1 LQPGKV
7 RLGVDIG
14 GTFTD
19 AVIMN
24 EQSGDFTID
33 KVPSTPADPSLSF
46 HQITLQALAG
56 AGRRPADVSFL
67 VHGTTVAT
75 NTIIE
80 GKTAA
85 CGFLTTAGFR
95 DLLEIARQIKPE
107 PFNIQFEKP
116 RPLVP
121 RHRSLEAVERVDYQG
136 NVLEPLD
143 HESVRAAARVFRAEN
158 VEAVA
163 ICFLHSYINPRHEER
178 AAAILREE
186 LPGLHLSLSSEVC
199 PEFREYFRA
208 STTVV
213 NAAITPV
220 VSTYLSRV
228 EKRLADLG
236 IGVQLSIMQSNGGI
250 FTSQVARTKPVH
262 IVESGPAAGV
272 IVAAHVGLLAGRRN
286 VISLDIGGT
295 TAKAGLI
302 EDGVPTVTN
311 EFEVG
316 ARAAGRR
323 HNAKAT
329 GYPIRSGVV
338 DLVEVG
344 AGGGSIGWVD
354 SGGALRVGPESA
366 GAEPGPACYG
376 RGGQVPTL
384 TDANLILGRIN
395 PDYFLGGK
403 MKLSLD
409 AAAKAVEEHL
419 ARPLQL
425 SLAEAASGMVEIAN
439 SNMIEALRLVS
450 VQRGFDPREFS
461 LVAFGG
467 AGPLHANA
475 IARELAIPEVIIP
488 MSPGVS
494 SALGLLLADIKHDF
508 VRTYIK
514 PFSQLDLDFVNRA
527 FAEFEADARALLDR
541 EGVAADHQRFVRELD
556 MRLRGQSFELKVPVP
571 FWPLG
576 HEHLKAQEADFHKLH
591 ERAYGHSFPGEPVE
605 VVNLRLTARGIIP
618 KPRLKQAGQE
628 TPADAPAR
636 QPLKGRRPVFF
647 GAAEGY
653 LVTPIYDRY
662 QLQPFAL
669 LFGPAVLE
677 EFDSTVVVLPGYV
690 ATVDEFG
697 SLHLFFQA
705 SPTGTQ
711 L

>member
-1 LQPGKV
+1 MQLGKV
-7 RLGVDIG
+7 RLGVDTG

-19 AVIMN
+19 AVIMD
-24 EQSGDFTID
+24 EESGEYTID
-33 KVPSTPADPSLSF
+33 KVPSTPTDPSVSF
-46 HQITLQALAG
+46 HQITQQVLAS
-56 AGRRPADVSFL
+56 AGRNPVDVSFL

-80 GKTAA
+80 GKTAR

-95 DLLEIARQIKPE
+95 DMLEIARQIKPE

-121 RHRSLEAVERVDYQG
+121 RHRSLEAAERMDYQG

-143 HESVRAAARVFRAEN
+143 EESVRTAARVFRAEQ

-163 ICFLHSYINPRHEER
+163 ICFLHSYINPRHEQR
-178 AAAILREE
+178 AAEILRGE
-186 LPGLHLSLSSEVC
+186 LPGLQLSLSSEVC

-228 EKRLADLG
+228 EKKLAELG
-236 IGVQLSIMQSNGGI
+236 IRVPLAIMQSNGGI
-250 FTSQVARTKPVH
+250 YTARIAREKPVH

-272 IVAAHVGLLAGRRN
+272 IVAAHVGLLAGRPN

-302 EDGVPTVTN
+302 EDGVPKVTH

-329 GYPIRSGVV
+329 GYPIRSGVI

-344 AGGGSIGWVD
+344 AGGGSSGWVD

-366 GAEPGPACYG
+366 GADPGPACYG
-376 RGGQVPTL
+376 RGGRVPTL

-395 PDYFLGGK
+395 PDYFLGGR
-403 MKLSLD
+403 MKLSLG
-409 AAAKAVEEHL
+409 AAEKAVDEHL
-419 ARPLQL
+419 VRELRL
-425 SLAEAASGMVEIAN
+425 SLTEAAMGMVEIAN
-439 SNMIEALRLVS
+439 SNMMEALRLVS
-450 VQRGFDPREFS
+450 VQRGFDPREFA

-488 MSPGVS
+488 LSPGVS
-494 SALGLLLADIKHDF
+494 SALGLLLADLRHDF

-514 PFSQLDLDFVNRA
+514 PLSQVDLDFVNRA
-527 FAEFEADARALLDR
+527 FAEFEASARELLDR
-541 EGVAADHQRFVRELD
+541 EDV
-556 MRLRGQSFELKVPVP
+556 
-571 FWPLG
+571 
-576 HEHLKAQEADFHKLH
+576 
-591 ERAYGHSFPGEPVE
+591 
-605 VVNLRLTARGIIP
+605 
-618 KPRLKQAGQE
+618 
-628 TPADAPAR
+628 PADNHALP
-636 QPLKGRRPVFF
+636 P
-647 GAAEGY
+647 GA
-653 LVTPIYDRY
+653 
-662 QLQPFAL
+662 
-669 LFGPAVLE
+669 
-677 EFDSTVVVLPGYV
+677 
-690 ATVDEFG
+690 
-697 SLHLFFQA
+697 
-705 SPTGTQ
+705 
-711 L
+711 